1 MASCG
6 MREVIRYLAE
16 HKMIDCIVTSC
27 GGIEEDLMKSLA
39 DFYMGDFNM
48 DDSQNRKDFNCRI
61 GNILVPAENYVRLE
75 AFLLPIYATMYKE
88 QEKDKVLWTP
98 SKLIARLGKEINK
111 PDSIYYW
118 CYKNDIPVYCP
129 AVTDGALGDI
139 LFTNSY
145 KNDLVLDVIQ
155 DIREINKMAMRALKS
170 CALIIGGSTPKH
182 HILNAHI
189 FRNGADYGVFINTGL
204 FEDGSDSGAKPSE
217 ALTWGKLRLN
227 SKYSKIFGEASIIF
241 PLLVAETFANDPK
254 LSSKLTTPKKESK

>member
-1 MASCG
+1 
-6 MREVIRYLAE
+6 MR
-16 HKMIDCIVTSC
+16 S
-27 GGIEEDLMKSLA
+27 
-39 DFYMGDFNM
+39 
-48 DDSQNRKDFNCRI
+48 
-61 GNILVPAENYVRLE
+61 
-75 AFLLPIYATMYKE
+75 
-88 QEKDKVLWTP
+88 
-98 SKLIARLGKEINK
+98 
-111 PDSIYYW
+111 
-118 CYKNDIPVYCP
+118 
-129 AVTDGALGDI
+129 
-139 LFTNSY
+139 
-145 KNDLVLDVIQ
+145 
-155 DIREINKMAMRALKS
+155 LKS